1 MDDEKVLIKSLKVE
15 YISTKIDAYDNELCY
30 FKFRDKTIDSKL
42 AVLIKEGFKYPWF
55 KTDKGQT
62 ILKIKKKYMKLKE
75 TNKEEVVIVDLSFK
89 YYKINDKEGYY
100 VSGLV

>member
-1 MDDEKVLIKSLKVE
+1 MSTF
-15 YISTKIDAYDNELCY
+15 STKICY
-30 FKFRDKTIDSKL
+30 FKFRDKTIDTKL

-75 TNKEEVVIVDLSFK
+75 TNKEEIVIVDMSFK
-89 YYKINDKEGYY
+89 YYKMNDNEGYY
-100 VSGLV
+100 ISGLV